1 MKDLTVVE
9 LAEIIGTTPMVL
21 RGRMYQRT
29 GEDSRYLKNGKIHI
43 KPKAQKILME
53 SFKDNPP
60 KLRKTKL
67 SRGKRSVVYIDDCPK
82 CKTKLN
88 VVEEKVTYC
97 ENCSSFYYKDKKA
110 FYTRSGELK
119 VI

>member
-60 KLRKTKL
+60 
-67 SRGKRSVVYIDDCPK
+67 RGVVYIDDCPK

-97 ENCSSFYYKDKKA
+97 ENCSSFYYMDKKA